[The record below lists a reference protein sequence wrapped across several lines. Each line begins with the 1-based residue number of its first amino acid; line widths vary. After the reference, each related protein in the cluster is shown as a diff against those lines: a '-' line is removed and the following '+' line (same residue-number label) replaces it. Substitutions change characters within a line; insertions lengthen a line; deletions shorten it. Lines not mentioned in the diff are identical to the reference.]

1 MAQSCAF
8 DGQYDQQMSEQAFE
22 QQPMEEQY
30 QQQQQQQMEL
40 QRQQQQMYEEQAR
53 MMEMQQQQQS
63 STMQQCSSMQKSSS
77 MQQSPSIQ
85 QSSSMKQS
93 SSMQKSSSM
102 QQSSSMQKSSSMQQS
117 SSTQQNSNMQKN
129 IAKAPETAQQKM
141 ARLEAEAKEQ
151 VREAMQSQYEARMKK
166 LHPPVPPP
174 PKEITVIAGDG
185 KAVRVR
191 LGETEEE
198 DGRRQVAEAAGLKH
212 VLLPNTESKQNS
224 DRDRDSRKGNRNGV
238 KEDDSERD
246 NPWAGSLRHVPQ
258 PNKGGNTQDRWENP
272 WAGSLRH
279 VSQTHTEG
287 KADDRK
293 TSGKDEDRAAPWMG
307 TLRHVVNGSVT
318 SQEEVARMEAEEEEG
333 GLCLGSMTVS
343 SALLQV
349 LLPKLLTI
357 HEASYSPINRGEAK
371 SIMEEI
377 LGMQAGLNPDQQAD
391 GNEEAQMIITAI
403 LQGEIDK
410 SIYSSMADDLEMAK
424 LRMNKKKEEK
434 GLPVGVCV

>member
-1 MAQSCAF
+1 MSL
-8 DGQYDQQMSEQAFE
+8 DGQYDQMSEQAYE
-22 QQPMEEQY
+22 QQLMEEQY
-30 QQQQQQQMEL
+30 QLQQMEQ

-53 MMEMQQQQQS
+53 MMEMQEASRNQS
-63 STMQQCSSMQKSSS
+63 SMQQTQSSSMQKSSS
-77 MQQSPSIQ
+77 MQQSSSIQQTSSMQ

-93 SSMQKSSSM
+93 SSMQKSS
-102 QQSSSMQKSSSMQQS
+102 
-117 SSTQQNSNMQKN
+117 
-129 IAKAPETAQQKM
+129 AKVAETVQQKM

-151 VREAMQSQYEARMKK
+151 VRAAMQSQYEARMKK

-191 LGETEEE
+191 LGESEEE
-198 DGRRQVAEAAGLKH
+198 DGRKQVAEAAGLKH
-212 VLLPNTESKQNS
+212 VLLPHSDSKQNS
-224 DRDRDSRKGNRNGV
+224 DRDRDSRKGNRNGLQ
-238 KEDDSERD
+238 EDDSE

-258 PNKGGNTQDRWENP
+258 PNQGGKGQ
-272 WAGSLRH
+272 
-279 VSQTHTEG
+279 
-287 KADDRK
+287 DRK
-293 TSGKDEDRAAPWMG
+293 TSGKEEDRAAPWMG

-410 SIYSSMADDLEMAK
+410 SIYSAMADDLETAK
-424 LRMNKKKEEK
+424 LRMNRKKQEK

>member
-1 MAQSCAF
+1 MSL
-8 DGQYDQQMSEQAFE
+8 DGQYDQMSEQAYE
-22 QQPMEEQY
+22 QQLMEEQY
-30 QQQQQQQMEL
+30 QLQQQEVEIYQQQQQRQQMEQ

-53 MMEMQQQQQS
+53 MMEMQEASRNQ
-63 STMQQCSSMQKSSS
+63 SS
-77 MQQSPSIQ
+77 MQQT
-85 QSSSMKQS
+85 QS

-102 QQSSSMQKSSSMQQS
+102 QQSSSIQQTSSMQ
-117 SSTQQNSNMQKN
+117 KN
-129 IAKAPETAQQKM
+129 TAKVAETAQQKM

-151 VREAMQSQYEARMKK
+151 VRAAMQSQYEARMKK

-191 LGETEEE
+191 LGESEEE
-198 DGRRQVAEAAGLKH
+198 DGRKQVAEAAGLKH
-212 VLLPNTESKQNS
+212 VLLPHSDSKQNS
-224 DRDRDSRKGNRNGV
+224 DRDRDTRKGNRNGLQ
-238 KEDDSERD
+238 EDDSE

-258 PNKGGNTQDRWENP
+258 PNQGGKGQ
-272 WAGSLRH
+272 
-279 VSQTHTEG
+279 
-287 KADDRK
+287 DRK
-293 TSGKDEDRAAPWMG
+293 TSGKEEDRAAPWMG

-410 SIYSSMADDLEMAK
+410 SIYSAMADDLETAK
-424 LRMNKKKEEK
+424 LRMNRKKQEK